1 VDGGRR
7 GQQVAMAGRQ
17 AMAGT
22 TQTTRRHSNDAQYVM
37 DGDRD
42 RELLLE
48 ALELERQA
56 ARRYVSHAAG
66 TSDPRLVAY
75 WESLRRNESEHRD
88 LLAKELRRLG
98 VTVPPETQDREAPGP
113 GADPSEVGR

>member
-1 VDGGRR
+1 
-7 GQQVAMAGRQ
+7 VA
-17 AMAGT
+17 
-22 TQTTRRHSNDAQYVM
+22 HSNNVRNVM
-37 DGDRD
+37 DGNGD

-56 ARRYVSHAAG
+56 VRRYASHAAG

-88 LLAKELRRLG
+88 LLTKELRRLG

-113 GADPSEVGR
+113 GADPNEVGR